1 MATDANGAPAAVA
14 AAAAHP
20 NAVEPGP
27 GKAVLRGR
35 AFYESIGSP
44 KYVVAP
50 MVAQSEFA
58 WRMLTRSF
66 LPPSEQSSILAYTPM
81 FHARLFK
88 ETESYREQNFQPVR
102 PGVSAA
108 SEATTPTPT
117 PWLDGNPT
125 IDRPLFVQFCAN
137 DPEALLGAAQR
148 AAPYCDAVDIN
159 FGCPQG
165 IARKGHYGAFLQED
179 QDLVFRLVNTLHRHL
194 SIPVTAK
201 IRILDTREATLAYAL
216 NVLRAGASILTVHGR
231 RREQKGHLTGLA
243 DWSTIRWLRD
253 QLPPETVLFA
263 NGNILEHG
271 DLARCLEATG
281 ADAVMSAEGNLSD
294 PGLFAAPPA
303 DADAGR
309 AYWRGRDGKG
319 GWRVDEVM
327 RRYLDILHTYVA
339 GAAPPRRRPLFLP
352 GDDAAWLDQPEDDD
366 AEQPARKKVKRDGGG
381 KKKDK
386 VTSPNYGGMQPHMFH
401 LLRHFV
407 SRHTDVRDM
416 LAKARSG
423 DLEAYEA
430 ILAAV
435 ERKVAE
441 GLLEYERTDGK
452 MFDEENGVTAA
463 AAAAAA
469 AAAMTTTTTTT
480 TTAAESAQDETL
492 DGESSVAT
500 VKRCKRPWWVVQPIV
515 RPLPKEALAK
525 GAIRPSKK
533 DLQKL
538 AEEEEAASKS
548 RTLTPEGQPVEGKGL
563 EGKGLEGKGLED
575 KRMEDKRLE
584 DKVLATDDKLLAG

>member
-1 MATDANGAPAAVA
+1 EARRFDYSPSYRQFLTVARLWWLSSPSSARLVRSFVSLSAPKTPMATDANGAPAAVA

-108 SEATTPTPT
+108 SEATTPTPTPTPT

-281 ADAVMSAEGNLSD
+281 AGAVMSAEGNLSD

-303 DADAGR
+303 DGDGGR

-407 SRHTDVRDM
+407 SHHTDVRDM

-452 MFDEENGVTAA
+452 MFDEEN
-463 AAAAAA
+463 
-469 AAAMTTTTTTT
+469 
-480 TTAAESAQDETL
+480 
-492 DGESSVAT
+492 
-500 VKRCKRPWWVVQPIV
+500 
-515 RPLPKEALAK
+515 
-525 GAIRPSKK
+525 
-533 DLQKL
+533 
-538 AEEEEAASKS
+538 
-548 RTLTPEGQPVEGKGL
+548 
-563 EGKGLEGKGLED
+563 
-575 KRMEDKRLE
+575 
-584 DKVLATDDKLLAG
+584 